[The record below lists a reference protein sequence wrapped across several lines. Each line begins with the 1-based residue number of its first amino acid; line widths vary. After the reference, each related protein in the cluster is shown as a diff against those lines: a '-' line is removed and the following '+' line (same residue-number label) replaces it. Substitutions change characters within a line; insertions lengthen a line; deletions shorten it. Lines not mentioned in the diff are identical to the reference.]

1 MTKKNK
7 IRQLS
12 ANNNCLSADTI
23 NSFLAG
29 RLNSQEME
37 LVRKHI
43 DECEFC
49 ADAVEGYKNIQLKN
63 SLLNTVEQLN
73 KDIDKRSVPKE
84 YKLQSFTRKI
94 IAYSSLAASILILTG
109 LFLLINNLKIRRA
122 TIVSDKLVLEE
133 DKQPSPEKREQTE
146 KSGSL
151 VTYDSF
157 PRDADNRIKTAPKEE
172 IVTVAAKSDYKLNEK
187 SGIKEIMEQ
196 EVTASI
202 PEAEA
207 DKEIDIDMQ
216 AEKLEYQ
223 ASEVVTA
230 PAARSAELSGISTYD
245 KGAMRKKAMLAKK
258 EYSQP
263 QEILT
268 TQIQSDKGI
277 VYDQTVTVTPDEL
290 PRFENNGLEHFKEY
304 IQKNVQYPQKAKKLG
319 IEGEVFVKFAIDT
332 TGRVVDIE
340 IINSADSLLNKEA
353 LRVINSSPLWS
364 AGRQEGKPV
373 KVSYVIPVVFKFD

>member
-73 KDIDKRSVPKE
+73 KEIDKRSVPKE

-94 IAYSSLAASILILTG
+94 IAYSSLAASILILAG

-133 DKQPSPEKREQTE
+133 DKQPSPENREQTE
-146 KSGSL
+146 KSGSS

-157 PRDADNRIKTAPKEE
+157 ARDADNRIKSAPKEE
-172 IVTVAAKSDYKLNEK
+172 IVPVAAKSDYKLNEI

-207 DKEIDIDMQ
+207 DKEIDIDMES
-216 AEKLEYQ
+216 EKVEFQ
-223 ASEVVTA
+223 TPEVVEA

-245 KGAMRKKAMLAKK
+245 KGTERKKAMMAKK

-263 QEILT
+263 QDILT

-277 VYDQTVTVTPDEL
+277 VYDETVPVIPDEL
-290 PRFENNGLEHFKEY
+290 PRFEDNGLEHFKEY

-332 TGRVVDIE
+332 TGRVVDTE

-353 LRVINSSPLWS
+353 LRVINSSPLWT

-373 KVSYVIPVVFKFD
+373 KVSYVITVVFKID